1 MSRKEDI
8 AMKKYLQVLEGITQD
23 EWIKLRTSIDM
34 TFESMERSDQKKRK
48 LDDLVETRR
57 ILNDHFGAG
66 TWEES

>member
-1 MSRKEDI
+1 
-8 AMKKYLQVLEGITQD
+8 MKKYLQALEGITQD

-34 TFESMERSDQKKRK
+34 TFESMEASDRKKRK

>member
-1 MSRKEDI
+1 
-8 AMKKYLQVLEGITQD
+8 MKKYLQVLEGITQD